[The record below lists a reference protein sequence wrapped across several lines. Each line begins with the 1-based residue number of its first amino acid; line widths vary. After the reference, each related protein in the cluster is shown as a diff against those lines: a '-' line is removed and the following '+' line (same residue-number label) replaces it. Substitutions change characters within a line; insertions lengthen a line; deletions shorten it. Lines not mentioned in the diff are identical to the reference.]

1 MAPND
6 QEDDESA
13 SEKEE
18 NGLNTIETQAT
29 VRCGVCWWLRFCL
42 LRNELLVVLIH
53 GLFYLDGSWDG
64 MCFSSSLDGL

>member
-6 QEDDESA
+6 QEDDEST

-18 NGLNTIETQAT
+18 NGLNAIETQAA
-29 VRCGVCWWLRFCL
+29 VRCGLCWWLWFCL

-53 GLFYLDGSWDG
+53 DFTNSGITSDMPLLDR
-64 MCFSSSLDGL
+64 LQ

>member
-18 NGLNTIETQAT
+18 NGLNAIETQAA

-53 GLFYLDGSWDG
+53 DFPNSGITSHMPLLDR
-64 MCFSSSLDGL
+64 LQ

>member
-18 NGLNTIETQAT
+18 NGLNAIETQAA
-29 VRCGVCWWLRFCL
+29 VRCGLCWWLWFCL

-53 GLFYLDGSWDG
+53 DFTNSGITGDMSLLDR
-64 MCFSSSLDGL
+64 LQ

>member
-18 NGLNTIETQAT
+18 NGLNAIETQAA
-29 VRCGVCWWLRFCL
+29 VRCGLCWWLWFCL

-53 GLFYLDGSWDG
+53 DFTNSGITSDMPLLDR
-64 MCFSSSLDGL
+64 LQ